1 MKKRWLSILLVCG
14 MLLTTLPSAV
24 FAEGEEPSGCV
35 CTAACTAEVRNAD
48 CPTCGAEDAALEDC
62 AKYEVKQENEPN
74 DTQEPAD
81 PQEKAQE
88 EPKVTEPA
96 EEPTAPAK
104 SQVAVRA
111 AAVQAAHTHCACGG
125 SISAGD
131 HTSHENVT
139 YKACTKANYLRQIF
153 WIEKVDVAYAYLE
166 NDLTLDY
173 NLSIQEGKTLY
184 LCLNG
189 HTLNLGEYY
198 IWVGREGATLYLCDC
213 SAQKTGTVSGGS
225 KGCVSVDDASD
236 YKATFNMYGGTLR
249 DGNRSS
255 GGGVNVVNGTM
266 NMYGG
271 TITENTATSDGGGI
285 FVNTK
290 SALNLYGG
298 TITKNTVSTNE
309 GHHGGGVYVESNMW
323 SGVGKISISGSPVIT
338 GNTRTYTPNSTTTT
352 ENVYLGHG
360 FTNSGDLPIITLG
373 TVTSGAN
380 IGIWAGES
388 VFSTASE
395 TDYSGYFSS
404 DVAGYHVEYNAEK
417 KLELKSGAAHTH
429 TGGTATCTNRAVCE
443 TCGREYGELNPAN
456 HSGTL
461 GDWQTSD
468 TEHWQVYSCCK
479 VEANRAAHSGGTA
492 DCQHKAVCT
501 TCGGKYGDVDPTNHT
516 GTQGEWK
523 SDGDK
528 HWKEYSCCGVKVAE
542 GTHAFTAEK
551 AEENYLKSEA
561 TCTEAAVY
569 YKSCKVCGLSSEGMA
584 DEATFFSGNI
594 LSHDYGAWTSNG
606 DGTHTRVCARDASHT
621 ETKDCHGGTA
631 TCTAKAICEDCGG
644 AYGEMAAHDF
654 TAEVA
659 EEDYLK
665 SPATCTTKAVYYKSC
680 ATCGLSSAGTTEEAT
695 FESGNVLGHDWGE
708 PSYTWTAVPDGYMC
722 VASSKCKNCDED
734 VGDIA
739 TVTYAVTKEPTCL
752 EEGTGTYTAMFS
764 GAFGFPSQTKDIT
777 LPATGHDW
785 GTTEYTWTPTEDG
798 YTCTA
803 KRVCQKDK
811 THAETESVTAAYAVV
826 TEPTCLTD
834 GLGRYQA
841 SFEADWAEDASKD
854 VTLSALGHDWGAWT
868 SNGDGTHTRV
878 CTKDSSHTE
887 DGTCSGGTATCTER
901 AICDVCGGAYG
912 DLAAHDFTAEVA
924 EEKYLKSEATCT
936 EAAVYYKS
944 CKACGLTS
952 EGTEQEDTFQY
963 GNPLGHDYDTEWSQ
977 DETHHWYVCKRCQ
990 DVAELEEHTA
1000 SGWITDKAATA
1011 KAAGERHK
1019 ECTVCGYIL
1028 ETDTIPATGS
1038 KTKPGKQDNTKTRTK
1053 TNAPKT
1059 GDDSTLLLWT
1069 ALLGVSGVGVT
1080 SVVRYG
1086 RKRKDNE

>member
-35 CTAACTAEVRNAD
+35 CTAACTAEARNPE
-48 CPTCGAEDAALEDC
+48 CSTCGAEDAALEDC
-62 AKYEVKQENEPN
+62 AKYEAKQENEPN

-81 PQEKAQE
+81 PQEKARE
-88 EPKVTEPA
+88 ESKVTESA

-111 AAVQAAHTHCACGG
+111 AANNKAAVVQAAHTHCACGG

-131 HTSHENVT
+131 HTSHSNVT
-139 YKACTKANYLRQIF
+139 YTAWNGTSDISYTNNTAYVYLTGN
-153 WIEKVDVAYAYLE
+153 V
-166 NDLTLDY
+166 TLSQLRL
-173 NLSIQEGKTLY
+173 NGKTLY

-189 HTLNLGEYY
+189 NRITFSEYQVTLDND
-198 IWVGREGATLYLCDC
+198 ATLYLCDC
-213 SAQKTGTVSGGS
+213 SAEKKGTISSNTGKNCCVLVSGNN
-225 KGCVSVDDASD
+225 
-236 YKATFNMYGGTLR
+236 ATFNMYGGTLR
-249 DGNRSS
+249 DGRKSGH
-255 GGGVNVVNGTM
+255 GGGVNIEKGTM

-271 TITENTATSDGGGI
+271 MITENTATSDGGGI
-285 FVNTK
+285 YVGTNGK
-290 SALNLYGG
+290 LNLYGG
-298 TITKNTVSTNE
+298 TITGNKVTTNE
-309 GHHGGGVYVESNMW
+309 ARHGGVYVESNRW
-323 SGVGKISISGSPVIT
+323 TGVGKISISGSPVIT
-338 GNTRTYTPNSTTTT
+338 GNTRTYTNAETGASATTT
-352 ENVYLGHG
+352 ENLYLSYG

-380 IGIWAGES
+380 IGISAQKT

-395 TDYSGYFSS
+395 TDYSNYFFS
-404 DVAGYHVEYNAEK
+404 DDTGYHVEYNAEK

-429 TGGTATCTNRAVCE
+429 TGGTATCTNLAVCE

-551 AEENYLKSEA
+551 AEEQYLKSEA
-561 TCTEAAVY
+561 TCTEA
-569 YKSCKVCGLSSEGMA
+569 
-584 DEATFFSGNI
+584 
-594 LSHDYGAWTSNG
+594 
-606 DGTHTRVCARDASHT
+606 
-621 ETKDCHGGTA
+621 
-631 TCTAKAICEDCGG
+631 
-644 AYGEMAAHDF
+644 
-654 TAEVA
+654 
-659 EEDYLK
+659 
-665 SPATCTTKAVYYKSC
+665 AVYYKSC

-722 VASSKCKNCDED
+722 VASSKCKNCDKD

-752 EEGTGTYTAMFS
+752 EEGTGTYTATFS

-798 YTCTA
+798 YNCTA

-826 TEPTCLTD
+826 TEPTCLTA

-854 VTLSALGHDWGAWT
+854 VPLSALGHDWGAWT
-868 SNGDGTHTRV
+868 SNGDGTHTRN

-924 EEKYLKSEATCT
+924 EENYLKSEATCT
-936 EAAVYYKS
+936 EPAVYYKS

-1011 KAAGERHK
+1011 KADGERHK

-1080 SVVRYG
+1080 GVVRYG

>member
-35 CTAACTAEVRNAD
+35 CTAACTAEARNPE
-48 CPTCGAEDAALEDC
+48 CSTCGAEDAALEDC
-62 AKYEVKQENEPN
+62 AKYEAKQENEPN
-74 DTQEPAD
+74 DTQEPAE

-96 EEPTAPAK
+96 EKPTAPAK
-104 SQVAVRA
+104 SQVAVQAAANNKA
-111 AAVQAAHTHCACGG
+111 AAVQAAHTHCFCGG

-189 HTLNLGEYY
+189 HTLNLGEYT
-198 IWVGREGATLYLCDC
+198 ILVGSYGAKLYLCDC
-213 SAQKTGTVSGGS
+213 SAQKTGTVSGGGS
-225 KGCVSVDDASD
+225 KGCVSVYDAAD

-249 DGNRSS
+249 GGNRTGT
-255 GGGVNVVNGTM
+255 GGGVNVEIGTM

-360 FTNSGDLPIITLG
+360 FANSGDLPIITLG

-404 DVAGYHVEYNAEK
+404 DEAGYHVEYNAEK

-429 TGGTATCTNRAVCE
+429 TGGTATCTNLAVCE

-551 AEENYLKSEA
+551 AEEQYLKSGS
-561 TCTEAAVY
+561 TCEGQAEY
-569 YKSCKVCGLSSEGMA
+569 YKSCKACGLSSKGLK
-584 DEATFFSGNI
+584 DEATFF
-594 LSHDYGAWTSNG
+594 
-606 DGTHTRVCARDASHT
+606 
-621 ETKDCHGGTA
+621 
-631 TCTAKAICEDCGG
+631 
-644 AYGEMAAHDF
+644 
-654 TAEVA
+654 
-659 EEDYLK
+659 
-665 SPATCTTKAVYYKSC
+665 
-680 ATCGLSSAGTTEEAT
+680 
-695 FESGNVLGHDWGE
+695 SGNVLGHDWGE

-739 TVTYAVTKEPTCL
+739 TMTYAVTKMPTCL
-752 EEGTGTYTAMFS
+752 NTGVGTYTATFS

-785 GTTEYTWTPTEDG
+785 GETEYTWTPTETG

-803 KRVCQKDK
+803 KRVCKKDE
-811 THAETESVTAAYAVV
+811 THVETETVPAAYAVV

-924 EEKYLKSEATCT
+924 EENYLKSEATCT
-936 EAAVYYKS
+936 EPAVYYKS

-1011 KAAGERHK
+1011 KADGERHK

-1080 SVVRYG
+1080 GVVRYG